1 MTTRQDTTVAELL
14 REKRGKAYKTVTAD
28 KLGVSRQMYA
38 QWDDGYAV
46 PGDEWAEVLAAYLG
60 YDEEEM
66 ALMLYRDR
74 MRKRRSPDFVVP
86 LSLDLGRR
94 RVSTLCKVELPTVRA
109 YETTDRDYRP
119 IDANAQDGRIAA

>member
-1 MTTRQDTTVAELL
+1 MTTRQDTTVADLL
-14 REKRGKAYKTVTAD
+14 REKRGDAYKTVTAD

-60 YDEEEM
+60 YNEDEM
-66 ALMLYRDR
+66 VLMLYRDR
-74 MRKRRSPDFVVP
+74 MRKRRSPSVVVP

-94 RVSTLCKVELPTVRA
+94 QYPRYVKSDQDWDC
-109 YETTDRDYRP
+109 RP
-119 IDANAQDGRIAA
+119 IDVYANGERLRVA